1 MRLYGA
7 YCPATLLVDHH
18 AIRIIMIAI
27 VSIKGD
33 NINWVRPPAST
44 VAVTRVMVA
53 SVRVTLARM
62 WWRRA
67 TGTAAGA
74 WANIKQMD
82 VIGSAF
88 LPAKEH

>member
-1 MRLYGA
+1 M
-7 YCPATLLVDHH
+7 V
-18 AIRIIMIAI
+18 AICFHQ
-27 VSIKGD
+27 GD
-33 NINWVRPPAST
+33 NTNWELECFT

-53 SVRVTLARM
+53 SVSVTLARM

-74 WANIKQMD
+74 WANIKQTD
-82 VIGSAF
+82 VIGTAF